1 MPRHCKCCK
10 CNKRLTGMMWW
21 VFYTVWLNWLWFC
34 KLYRQNQLFFTLHGR
49 TDQFLAHYVL
59 ELTVWFLHTAC
70 LWFCKEHHMDELA
83 GSAHFGWT
91 ELVVVHAVWVDSI
104 INRTGVHG
112 WIPGCQHQQS
122 RRARE
127 HVVWVDSKITRAGE
141 QDSTL
146 YEWIPTSPEQESKTA
161 RCMSGFQH
169 HQSRR
174 TREHA
179 VRVDSNIDR
188 AGEQENRPASW
199 QLLGRWCFNKDV

>member
-1 MPRHCKCCK
+1 M
-10 CNKRLTGMMWW
+10 
-21 VFYTVWLNWLWFC
+21 
-34 KLYRQNQLFFTLHGR
+34 LY
-49 TDQFLAHYVL
+49 
-59 ELTVWFLHTAC
+59 
-70 LWFCKEHHMDELA
+70 
-83 GSAHFGWT
+83 GWIPSST
-91 ELVVVHAVWVDSI
+91 EQEYMGGFQDAN
-104 INRTGVHG
+104 INRAGELESMLYQVYG

-174 TREHA
+174 AREHA
-179 VRVDSNIDR
+179 V
-188 AGEQENRPASW
+188 
-199 QLLGRWCFNKDV
+199 